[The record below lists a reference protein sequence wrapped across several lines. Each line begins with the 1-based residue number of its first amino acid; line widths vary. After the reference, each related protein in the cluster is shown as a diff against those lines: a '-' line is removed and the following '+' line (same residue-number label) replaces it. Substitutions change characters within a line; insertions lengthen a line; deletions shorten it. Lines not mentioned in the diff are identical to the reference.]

1 MPGRLIDTGSRA
13 KKGDEFMMTKF
24 ETIQAISV
32 PSNPEGFLF
41 SSNQT
46 ENRENREITIHGSV
60 HKIRKMSG
68 FSFLILR
75 TPKRLVQ
82 CVLDS
87 DKCQVEGF
95 LKEEA
100 CIRANALVVEE
111 PRSKTGWELHLKR
124 ITVLSEPAEE
134 MPVVI
139 NGKGIDA
146 SLETLLDYRPLTL
159 RNEKQRAVFKI
170 QEGLCR
176 GFRAF
181 LEKEEFTEI
190 RTPKIVYQGAEGGAN
205 IFRLDYFGKDAY
217 LAQSPQFY
225 KQMMVGVYERVFE
238 IGPVFRAEK
247 HDTARH
253 LNEYTSV
260 DFEMGYINGFQD
272 ICQMEAAM
280 IKNSL
285 DYLQVHYGAELSLL
299 KVRLPEADSIP
310 SIRFHEAKELV
321 AGRYKRPLCEKNDF
335 EPEEE
340 KLLSE
345 IVKKETGSDFVF
357 VTHYPTAKRPFYAME
372 DTEHPEVTLS
382 FDLLFRG
389 LEVTTGGQRIHDYG
403 MQLAKMERMGM
414 DPSLFKSYLWIHKA
428 GMPPHGGLGLGLE
441 RFTARL
447 LEMDNVRQAAM
458 FPRDIHR
465 VMP

>member
-1 MPGRLIDTGSRA
+1 
-13 KKGDEFMMTKF
+13 MMTAF
-24 ETIQAISV
+24 ETIQAETV
-32 PSNPEGFLF
+32 PTDNENNFPAEGRPQEGL
-41 SSNQT
+41 NQ
-46 ENRENREITIHGSV
+46 EITIHGSV

-75 TPKRLVQ
+75 TSDRPIQ
-82 CVLDS
+82 CVLDAG
-87 DKCQVEGF
+87 KCRVEGT

-100 CIRANALVVEE
+100 CIRARALVVEE
-111 PRSKTGWELHLKR
+111 PRSKTGWEFHLTE
-124 ITVLSEPAEE
+124 IEVLSAPEEE

-159 RNEKQRAVFKI
+159 RNEKQRAIFKI

-176 GFRAF
+176 GFRTF
-181 LEKEEFTEI
+181 LEKEEFTEVH
-190 RTPKIVYQGAEGGAN
+190 TPKIVYQGAEGGAN

-260 DFEMGYINGFQD
+260 DFEMGYISSFRD
-272 ICQMEAAM
+272 ICRMEAAM
-280 IKNSL
+280 IKSSL
-285 DYLQVHYGAELSLL
+285 AWLQSHYEKELALL
-299 KVRLPEADSIP
+299 KVRIPEAGSIP
-310 SIRFHEAKELV
+310 SIRFHEAKELI
-321 AGRYKRPLCEKNDF
+321 ASRYNRPLCEKNDF

-340 KLLSE
+340 KLLCE

-357 VTHYPTAKRPFYAME
+357 VTHYPSAKRPFYAME
-372 DTEHPEVTLS
+372 DEENPEVTLS

-389 LEVTTGGQRIHDYG
+389 LEVTTGGQRIHDFRQ
-403 MQLAKMERMGM
+403 QLAKMERMGM
-414 DPSLFKSYLWIHKA
+414 DPSLFESYLWIHKA

-447 LEMDNVRQAAM
+447 LELENVRQAAL